1 MIKRFFELQEKILS
15 YHPDANTELL
25 KKAYSVAADAHIN
38 QRRVSDEPYIV
49 HPLEVAATLAD
60 MKLDEISISASLLHD
75 VVEDTDYTIEEINRL
90 FGEEVANIVWGVT
103 KISKL
108 PDFDVENAK
117 AETLKKMIIAMTND
131 VRVILIKLADRLHN
145 LKTLSVFP
153 QQKQQRIARETL
165 EIYAPIAYR
174 LGMGKIKMDLE
185 DIAFPYAFP
194 EEYAQISKEL
204 SNQKKWADERL
215 QEMHDALQRLL
226 GELSIP
232 GSITYRMKREIS
244 IYRKLVRQNI
254 SLHQVYDLLAL
265 RITTDSIAN
274 CYAILNGIHHNALWQ
289 YIPSRLRDFIT
300 APKAN
305 GYQSLHTTVI
315 TRQGIKFEVQ
325 IRTPEMDK
333 IAEEGIAAHWRYK
346 EGISFLENDQ
356 RLQWFR
362 DMIEAHRNN
371 PNPKDFLSLV
381 KGELTPNEI
390 YVFTPKGKVINLK
403 AGSSAIDFAFAIHSQ
418 VGRHCKSAIV
428 NEQMVPLRTVLNSG
442 DVVEII
448 TDKKSSPTADWLK
461 FTITTRARKKIIAHL
476 QRQENVMA
484 EERGRRLWVKFLRTV
499 KQKHSLKI
507 SETELEDRIKK
518 AHFPDLETFYREI
531 GSSKKIFDKLFIK
544 KVFPEIPTPAISK
557 EPVRNP
563 RGDSNYKLVSVEG
576 YSDIDITFARC
587 CAPIKG
593 DQIVG
598 YITQKRGLVIHRH
611 NCAKVADVMS
621 TRLKSVTWVENNTH
635 VFLVRFE
642 LIVSDKPGMLSKVT
656 GVTAKHKSNI
666 KTISQERI
674 SQNVAKVKMVFDV
687 LNTEQL
693 QKIYNDF
700 VGTKGVLSVIRR
712 KVISE

>member
-60 MKLDEISISASLLHD
+60 MKLDEISIAASLLHD
-75 VVEDTDYTIEEINRL
+75 VVEDTDYTIEEISRL

-108 PDFDVENAK
+108 PDFDAENAK
-117 AETLKKMIIAMTND
+117 AETLKKMIIAMTSD

-145 LKTLSVFP
+145 LKTLAVLP
-153 QQKQQRIARETL
+153 QGKRQRIARETL
-165 EIYAPIAYR
+165 DIYAPIAYR
-174 LGMGKIKMDLE
+174 LGMGKIKIDLE

-194 EEYAQISKEL
+194 EEFEQISKEL
-204 SNQKKWADERL
+204 SNQKKWADIQL
-215 QEMHDALQRLL
+215 HEMHDALQKLMNINK
-226 GELSIP
+226 IP
-232 GSITYRMKREIS
+232 GSISYRMKREIS

-265 RITTDSIAN
+265 RITTDSVSN
-274 CYAILNGIHHNALWQ
+274 CYALLNGIHHNENWQ

-346 EGISFLENDQ
+346 EGISFLDNDQ

-362 DMIEAHRNN
+362 DMIDAHRSN

-403 AGSSAIDFAFAIHSQ
+403 AGSTAIDFAFAIHSQ
-418 VGRHCKSAIV
+418 VGSHCKSAIV
-428 NEQMVPLRTVLNSG
+428 NEQMVQLRTVLNSG
-442 DVVEII
+442 DVVEIL
-448 TDKKSSPTADWLK
+448 TDRKCYPSADWLK
-461 FTITTRARKKIIAHL
+461 FTTTARARKKIIAYL
-476 QRQENVMA
+476 QRQENLLA
-484 EERGRRLWVKFLRTV
+484 EEKGRRVWSKYLRSV
-499 KQKHSLKI
+499 KQKYSLKI
-507 SETELEDRIKK
+507 SEVDVESRIKNVH
-518 AHFPDLETFYREI
+518 ATDIESFFREI
-531 GSSKKIFDKLFIK
+531 GSSKKSLDKALIK
-544 KVFPEIPTPAISK
+544 RIFPEIPYLVIPQVPLKNTRSD
-557 EPVRNP
+557 N
-563 RGDSNYKLVSVEG
+563 NYKLVSVEG
-576 YSDIDITFARC
+576 YHDIDVTFAKC
-587 CAPIKG
+587 CTPIKG
-593 DQIVG
+593 DPIVG
-598 YITQKRGLVIHRH
+598 YITQKRGLVLHRQD
-611 NCAKVADVMS
+611 CS
-621 TRLKSVTWVENNTH
+621 TITDAIASRLKNVEWIENIEH
-635 VFLVRFE
+635 VFLARYE
-642 LIVSDKPGMLSKVT
+642 LLIADKPGMLSKVT
-656 GVTAKHKSNI
+656 GITAKYKSNI
-666 KTISQERI
+666 KSISQDKI
-674 SQNVAKVKMVFDV
+674 SQYVVKVRLVFDV

-693 QKIYNDF
+693 RNIYNDLIRA
-700 VGTKGVLSVIRR
+700 KGVLSVIRR
-712 KVISE
+712 KIISE

>member
-38 QRRVSDEPYIV
+38 QRRASDEPYIV

-60 MKLDEISISASLLHD
+60 MKLDEISIAASLLHD

-145 LKTLSVFP
+145 LKTLAALKSE
-153 QQKQQRIARETL
+153 KRQRIARETL

-174 LGMGKIKMDLE
+174 LGMGKIKTDLE

-194 EEYAQISKEL
+194 EEYEQISKEV

-215 QEMHDALQRLL
+215 VEMHDALKKLL
-226 GELSIP
+226 ENHEITGEIS
-232 GSITYRMKREIS
+232 YRMKREIS

-254 SLHQVYDLLAL
+254 GVHQVYDLLAL
-265 RITTDSIAN
+265 RITTDTVAN
-274 CYAILNGIHHNALWQ
+274 CYAILNGIHHNENWQ

-315 TRQGIKFEVQ
+315 TRQGIKFEIQ

-346 EGISFLENDQ
+346 EGISFLDNDQ

-362 DMIEAHRNN
+362 DMIEAHRSN

-403 AGSSAIDFAFAIHSQ
+403 AGSTTIDFAFAIHSQ
-418 VGRHCKSAIV
+418 VGSHCKSAIV
-428 NEQMVPLRTVLNSG
+428 NEQIVPLRTELNSG
-442 DVVEII
+442 DVVEIL
-448 TDKKSSPTADWLK
+448 TDKKSNPSADWLK
-461 FTITTRARKKIIAHL
+461 FTTTARARKKIIAFL
-476 QRQENVMA
+476 QRQENQVA
-484 EERGRRLWVKFLRTV
+484 EEKGRRMWLRV
-499 KQKHSLKI
+499 LRSIKQKYDLKI
-507 SETELEDRIKK
+507 GNAEIENRIKTV
-518 AHFPDLETFYREI
+518 FSQDLDSFYREV
-531 GSSKKIFDKLFIK
+531 GSSRKTLDKVFMKKIL
-544 KVFPEIPTPAISK
+544 PEIPAPALVK
-557 EPVRNP
+557 VPTKTVRS
-563 RGDSNYKLVSVEG
+563 DSNYKLVSVEG
-576 YSDIDITFARC
+576 YTNIDITFAKC
-587 CAPIKG
+587 CTPIKG
-593 DQIVG
+593 DPIVG
-598 YITQKRGLVIHRH
+598 YITQKRGLVVHRRDCSKVLEAVSPRLKNVSWVDNNDH
-611 NCAKVADVMS
+611 VFWVRYELLVAD
-621 TRLKSVTWVENNTH
+621 R
-635 VFLVRFE
+635 
-642 LIVSDKPGMLSKVT
+642 PGLLSKVT

-666 KTISQERI
+666 RTISQERI
-674 SQNVAKVKMVFDV
+674 SQNVAKIKLVFDV
-687 LNTEQL
+687 RDTEQL
-693 QKIYNDF
+693 QKISGDF
-700 VGTKGVLSVIRR
+700 LKTKGVISVVRR
-712 KVISE
+712 KVISD

>member
-15 YHPDANTELL
+15 YHPEANTELL

-38 QRRVSDEPYIV
+38 QKRVSDEPYIV

-75 VVEDTDYTIEEINRL
+75 VVEDTNYTIEEINRL

-145 LKTLSVFP
+145 LKTLSVFSKE
-153 QQKQQRIARETL
+153 KQQRIARETL

-174 LGMGKIKMDLE
+174 LGMGKIKTDLE

-194 EEYAQISKEL
+194 EEYQRISEELNIQKE
-204 SNQKKWADERL
+204 WANERL
-215 QEMHDALQRLL
+215 LEMHNALERLL
-226 GELSIP
+226 REHNIP

-265 RITTDSIAN
+265 RVISDTIAD
-274 CYAILNGIHHNALWQ
+274 CYAILNGIHHNAQWQ

-315 TRQGIKFEVQ
+315 TRQGIKFEIQ

-346 EGISFLENDQ
+346 EGITFLENDQ

-390 YVFTPKGKVINLK
+390 YVFTPKGKVINLR
-403 AGSSAIDFAFAIHSQ
+403 AGSSAVDFAYAIHSQ
-418 VGRHCKSAIV
+418 VGNHCKRAVV
-428 NEQMVPLRTVLNSG
+428 NEQTVPLKTELNSG

-448 TDKKSSPTADWLK
+448 TDKKCNPSADWLK
-461 FTITTRARKKIIAHL
+461 FTTTTRARKKILAFL
-476 QRQENVMA
+476 QRQENQLA
-484 EERGRRLWVKFLRTV
+484 EEKGRRLWQKTLRTI
-499 KQKHSLKI
+499 KQKHSLKV
-507 SETELEDRIKK
+507 SEGEIEARLKK
-518 AHFPDLETFYREI
+518 LHIPDMETFYRDI
-531 GSSKKIFDKLFIK
+531 GSSKKALDKLFVK
-544 KVFPEIPTPAISK
+544 RVFPEVPTPVIVK
-557 EPVRNP
+557 VPVKGSP
-563 RGDSNYKLVSVEG
+563 SDTSYKLVSVEG
-576 YSDIDITFARC
+576 YSDIDIVFAKC
-587 CAPIKG
+587 CTPIKG
-593 DQIVG
+593 DPIVG
-598 YITQKRGLVIHRH
+598 YITQKRGLVVHRQD
-611 NCAKVADVMS
+611 CSKVAETLTS
-621 TRLKSVTWVENNTH
+621 RLKNVTWNHDSAH
-635 VFLVRFE
+635 VFVVRFE
-642 LIVSDKPGMLSKVT
+642 LLVADKPGILSKVT
-656 GVTAKHKSNI
+656 AVTAKFKSNI
-666 KTISQERI
+666 RSISQERI
-674 SQNVAKVKMVFDV
+674 SQNVAKLKLVFEV
-687 LNTEQL
+687 LNTDQL
-693 QKIYNDF
+693 KKIQTELSK
-700 VGTKGVLSVIRR
+700 TKGVMSVIRR
-712 KVISE
+712 KVISA

>member
-38 QRRVSDEPYIV
+38 QRRMSDEPYIV

-60 MKLDEISISASLLHD
+60 MKLDEISIAASLLHD
-75 VVEDTDYTIEEINRL
+75 VVEDTDYTIEEIGRL
-90 FGEEVANIVWGVT
+90 FGEDVANIVWGVT

-117 AETLKKMIIAMTND
+117 AETLKKMIIAMTSD

-145 LKTLSVFP
+145 LKTLAVL
-153 QQKQQRIARETL
+153 KEEKRQRIARETL

-194 EEYAQISKEL
+194 NEYAQISKEL
-204 SNQKKWADERL
+204 SSQKKWADERL
-215 QEMHDALQRLL
+215 KEMHDALHKLMT
-226 GELSIP
+226 ELNIP
-232 GSITYRMKREIS
+232 GSINYRMKREIS
-244 IYRKLVRQNI
+244 IYRKLIRQNI

-315 TRQGIKFEVQ
+315 TRQGFKFEVQ

-346 EGISFLENDQ
+346 EGISFLDNDQ

-362 DMIEAHRNN
+362 DMIDSHRSN

-403 AGSSAIDFAFAIHSQ
+403 AGSTAIDFAFAIHSQ
-418 VGRHCKSAIV
+418 VGSHCKSAIV
-428 NEQMVPLRTVLNSG
+428 NEQMVQLRTVLNSG
-442 DVVEII
+442 DVVEIL
-448 TDKKSSPTADWLK
+448 TDKKCNPSADWLK
-461 FTITTRARKKIIAHL
+461 FTTTARARKKIIAYL
-476 QRQENVMA
+476 QRHENAM
-484 EERGRRLWVKFLRTV
+484 EEEKGRKLWSKFVRV
-499 KQKHSLKI
+499 IKQKYTLKI
-507 SETELEDRIKK
+507 SDVEFETRIRN
-518 AHFPDLETFYREI
+518 AHFPDMGTFFREI
-531 GSSKKIFDKLFIK
+531 GSSKKALDKAFIK
-544 KVFPEIPTPAISK
+544 RILPEIPSPTIAK
-557 EPVRNP
+557 VPVKGTRS
-563 RGDSNYKLVSVEG
+563 DSNYKLVSVEG
-576 YSDIDITFARC
+576 YSNIDVTFAKC
-587 CAPIKG
+587 CTPIKG

-598 YITQKRGLVIHRH
+598 YITQKRGLVIHRQD
-611 NCAKVADVMS
+611 CPTIGDS
-621 TRLKSVTWVENNTH
+621 YSPRLKKVSWIESNEH
-635 VFLVRFE
+635 VFWVRYELV
-642 LIVSDKPGMLSKVT
+642 VTDKPGMLSKVT
-656 GVTAKHKSNI
+656 AVTAKHKSNI
-666 KTISQERI
+666 RSISQEKI
-674 SQNVAKVKMVFDV
+674 SQNVAKLKMVFDI

-693 QKIYNDF
+693 QRIYSDF
-700 VGTKGVLSVIRR
+700 VKIKGVVSVVRR
-712 KVISE
+712 KIFSD

>member
-15 YHPDANTELL
+15 YHPEANTELL

-38 QRRVSDEPYIV
+38 QKRVSDEPYIV

-75 VVEDTDYTIEEINRL
+75 VVEDTNYTIEEINRL

-145 LKTLSVFP
+145 LKTLSVFSKE
-153 QQKQQRIARETL
+153 KQQRIARETL

-174 LGMGKIKMDLE
+174 LGMGKIKTDLE

-194 EEYAQISKEL
+194 EEYQQISEEL
-204 SNQKKWADERL
+204 SIQKKWANERL
-215 QEMHDALQRLL
+215 EEMNDALQRLL
-226 GELSIP
+226 QEHNIP

-244 IYRKLVRQNI
+244 IYRKLIRQNI

-265 RITTDSIAN
+265 RIISDTIAN
-274 CYAILNGIHHNALWQ
+274 CYAILNSIHHNALWQ

-315 TRQGIKFEVQ
+315 TKQGNKFEIQ

-346 EGISFLENDQ
+346 EGISFLDNDQ

-403 AGSSAIDFAFAIHSQ
+403 AGSSAVDFAYAIHSQ
-418 VGRHCKSAIV
+418 VGSHCKRAIV
-428 NEQMVPLRTVLNSG
+428 NEQNVPLKTVLNSG

-448 TDKKSSPTADWLK
+448 TDKKSNPSADWLK
-461 FTITTRARKKIIAHL
+461 FTTTARARKKILAFL
-476 QRQENVMA
+476 QRQENMLA
-484 EERGRRLWVKFLRTV
+484 EEKGRRLWLKTFRSI

-507 SETELEDRIKK
+507 NESEIETRLK
-518 AHFPDLETFYREI
+518 ALHIPDMETFYREI
-531 GSSKKIFDKLFIK
+531 GSSKKALDKLFIK
-544 KVFPEIPTPAISK
+544 RVFPEIPSPIIVKVPIKSSRSDT
-557 EPVRNP
+557 
-563 RGDSNYKLVSVEG
+563 NYKLVSVEG
-576 YSDIDITFARC
+576 YSDIDIVFAKC
-587 CAPIKG
+587 CTPIKG
-593 DQIVG
+593 DPIVG
-598 YITQKRGLVIHRH
+598 YITQKRGLVVHRQD
-611 NCAKVADVMS
+611 CSKVAESLVS
-621 TRLKSVTWVENNTH
+621 RLKTVTWINETAHTFV
-635 VFLVRFE
+635 VRLE
-642 LIVSDKPGMLSKVT
+642 IIVSDKPGMLSKVT
-656 GVTAKHKSNI
+656 AVTAKHKSNI
-666 KTISQERI
+666 RSILQERI
-674 SQNVAKVKMVFDV
+674 SQNVAKLKLVFEV
-687 LNTEQL
+687 LNTDQL
-693 QKIYNDF
+693 KKIQTELTK
-700 VGTKGVLSVIRR
+700 TKGVISVIRR
-712 KVISE
+712 KIIGD